1 MGESASSERKF
12 ECKLVPVLVFCR
24 SLKGDEFIVVGLALA
39 QRFVGFAAD
48 GAFAYFQIVASVAS
62 DDAYIRVFPA
72 EYHKAGFV
80 AVVDKV
86 QPALSLYGKIGKGY
100 LLHE

>member
-48 GAFAYFQIVASVAS
+48 GAFKDFQLVASVAP
-62 DDAYIRVFPA
+62 DDAFIRVITA
-72 EYHKAGFV
+72 QYNKTAFV
-80 AVVDKV
+80 
-86 QPALSLYGKIGKGY
+86 P
-100 LLHE
+100 